1 MSSAE
6 LLQPP
11 ISNAGMN
18 RIVHARRAG
27 TAFWGIKMSQPNK
40 GMKLSLGIA
49 VAAALLTCAI
59 GIGTP
64 SVAADNGA
72 AKWKVWTYNA
82 SNRALRGSVPANT
95 NAGIATFA
103 FPLTPDV
110 ALLVTDHG
118 SYKGSL
124 LGDMSGKT
132 ISATVSDSGGPFTYF
147 GEGPGGTGTPDNPCP
162 GTPTV
167 RLFFQTSNAGGFSG
181 VHYWW
186 SNPVSRP
193 LNGLTAQTT
202 MSESFANP
210 AGWSDYFGKFGSDP
224 AYSAGYQ
231 DAVKNVTS
239 IGLSFGGGCFFE
251 NGVGAPSKRLVHAL
265 GLYGKL
271 IKLRRQSAAQR
282 LRIGNSVI
290 APHLRGD
297 KVAVKRESRPIA
309 GDHRLDRRLG
319 IFLNKFSC
327 PA

>member
-1 MSSAE
+1 MAFVTCHHSVSAVVPTAD
-6 LLQPP
+6 QQFQH
-11 ISNAGMN
+11 I
-18 RIVHARRAG
+18 RTVHARRAG
-27 TAFWGIKMSQPNK
+27 TAFWGMKMSQPNK
-40 GMKLSLGIA
+40 GA
-49 VAAALLTCAI
+49 VFTLAKQLALVAALLAATILVTAPTI
-59 GIGTP
+59 
-64 SVAADNGA
+64 AADNGA

-95 NAGIATFA
+95 DTGLATFA

-124 LGDMSGKT
+124 LGDLSGKT
-132 ISATVSDSGGPFTYF
+132 ISAKVSDSGGPFMYF

-202 MSESFANP
+202 MSESLPNP
-210 AGWSDYFGKFGSDP
+210 GGWSDYFGKFGSDP

-251 NGVGAPSKRLVHAL
+251 NGVGAPNGGSFTLWSFTA
-265 GLYGKL
+265 
-271 IKLRRQSAAQR
+271 
-282 LRIGNSVI
+282 N
-290 APHLRGD
+290 
-297 KVAVKRESRPIA
+297 
-309 GDHRLDRRLG
+309 
-319 IFLNKFSC
+319 
-327 PA
+327 